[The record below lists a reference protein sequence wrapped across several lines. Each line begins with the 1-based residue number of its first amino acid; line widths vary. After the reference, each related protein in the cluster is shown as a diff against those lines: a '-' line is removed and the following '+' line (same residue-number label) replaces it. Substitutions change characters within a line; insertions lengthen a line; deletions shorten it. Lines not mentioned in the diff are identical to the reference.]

1 MLFERESMHLQLLDV
16 VYWQEE
22 SAENRTKARNFDA
35 LSIRTESD
43 ARFVTD
49 TQTVQMKSGDI
60 AFVPAGCGYTR
71 HCTVDKMLVIHFL
84 MDPPAPDTKI
94 RVIRDCNYDV
104 IYPLFRKALT
114 QWTEK
119 KPGYYYRTVS
129 LLYRIF
135 GELYRQSEPEDPLM
149 QPLVVCAI
157 SIMRQEFKYS
167 DLSICQIAKRL
178 YVSEAYLRRLFQQE
192 LGQSP
197 KEYLTNLRLQHARD
211 LLNAGYDPI
220 AVISEKVGFSNPK
233 HFSTVY
239 KKHFGYSPSSQAY
252 FIEHL

>member
-1 MLFERESMHLQLLDV
+1 MLFEREFMHLQLLDV

-22 SAENRTKARNFDA
+22 TAENRTKARSFHA
-35 LSIRTESD
+35 LSIRMESD

-49 TQTVQMKSGDI
+49 SQTVQMKSGDL

-71 HCTVDKMLVIHFL
+71 SCKVDKMLVIHFL
-84 MDPPAPDTKI
+84 MDPPPPDILI
-94 RVIRDCNYDV
+94 RVIRDHNYDA

-114 QWTEK
+114 EWTEK
-119 KPGYYYRTVS
+119 KPGYYYRAVS

-149 QPLVVCAI
+149 QPLVVRAV
-157 SIMRQEFKYS
+157 SIMRQDFKHS
-167 DLSICQIAKRL
+167 DLTIHQIAKRL

-192 LGQSP
+192 LRQSP
-197 KEYLTNLRLQHARD
+197 KEFLTNLRLQRARD

-220 AVISEKVGFSNPK
+220 TVISEKVGFSNSK
-233 HFSTVY
+233 HFSTIY
-239 KKHFGYSPSSQAY
+239 KKHFGYPPSSQAY
-252 FIEHL
+252 PLEHL